1 MILASQNKA
10 RCRHLLAATWQPR
23 CLALQKLD
31 QRGRAA
37 EKVPPMRAP
46 GLQNRGNPG
55 GIPIGRADGDD
66 GDGMSAQHQN

>member
-1 MILASQNKA
+1 
-10 RCRHLLAATWQPR
+10 
-23 CLALQKLD
+23 LALQKLD
-31 QRGRAA
+31 QRGRAG

-55 GIPIGRADGDD
+55 GIPIGRAAGDD